1 MSYTENLKGALDAA
15 VRETGVLLR
24 KSSADVAAYTAQ
36 RAAHLATIEGQAGFQ
51 DAVIAERDAVLL
63 FAGLSAVRGA
73 DAADAHIVG
82 LIHGALA
89 VGLGG
94 A

>member
-1 MSYTENLKGALDAA
+1 MTYADNLKGALDAA
-15 VRETGVLLR
+15 IRDTGALLR
-24 KSSADVAAYTAQ
+24 KSSADVAVYTAQ
-36 RAAHLATIEGQAGFQ
+36 RAAHLATIVGQTGYQ
-51 DAVIAERDAVLL
+51 EAVIAERDAVLL

-89 VGLGG
+89 IGLGG

>member
-1 MSYTENLKGALDAA
+1 MSYTDNLKGALDAA
-15 VRETGVLLR
+15 IRDTGVVLR
-24 KSSADVAAYTAQ
+24 KGSADIAVYTRQ
-36 RAAHLATIEGQAGFQ
+36 RAAHLLTIEGQAGFQ
-51 DAVIAERDAVLL
+51 EAVIAERDAVLT

-89 VGLGG
+89 VGIGG